1 MQLPLE
7 GGSGEGL
14 SESSAPPLTSSQP
27 SHWKEDDSQQ
37 PEEVEEESHEDDSQQ
52 EQVKEKGCKEDGSQK
67 IVDEDGSGDAIQTKT
82 TSEPEPTPTPQPVF
96 EDGWSKLSREVIV
109 DKVKGIIYGQAIGD
123 ALGRYTTHLHE
134 QEEMTVSSLGLAT
147 EFMTQEEAV
156 KYYKKEGPNE
166 YTQIVQDFHR
176 SRQVK

>member
-14 SESSAPPLTSSQP
+14 SESSAPPPTSQP
-27 SHWKEDDSQQ
+27 SHWKEDASQQ
-37 PEEVEEESHEDDSQQ
+37 PEEVEEESHEGDSQQ

-82 TSEPEPTPTPQPVF
+82 TSEPEPIPTPQPVF

-134 QEEMTVSSLGLAT
+134 QEEMTLSFRSSHRVHDSRRSCEIL
-147 EFMTQEEAV
+147 QERRA
-156 KYYKKEGPNE
+156 
-166 YTQIVQDFHR
+166 
-176 SRQVK
+176 